1 MPDAARSLVTVVI
14 PAFNAA
20 PWIGA
25 AVASAR
31 AQTYAPVEI
40 IVADNGSTDDTERVA
55 REAGADSLLRVA
67 RRGPS
72 SARNAALDAAG
83 GEFIQL
89 LDADDLLAPD
99 KIARQVA
106 ILRATGADVAWGDFT
121 RFDEATSASPFA
133 ARAVTPALGEDV
145 AADLIRAGGF
155 LHVGA
160 ALVRSAALA
169 GTRFDESMTVVE
181 DVRFLLALA
190 LDGRRFVRDD
200 APPGYALREHDSAAR
215 ASRVREDVFVAACTA
230 NARFLRDAWRSRGEP
245 LTPARVSA
253 LTGVLLYAAEVTSR
267 TSPERLPGLLAELR
281 ELDPQFR
288 RQLRRSHRAIV
299 PVLGYRRTFAL
310 AESVRRLRESLRG
323 R

>member
-14 PAFNAA
+14 PAFNSA

-31 AQTYAPVEI
+31 AQTHAPVEI
-40 IVADNGSTDDTERVA
+40 IVADNGSTDDTERRA
-55 REAGADSLLRVA
+55 REAGADRVLRVA

-83 GEFIQL
+83 GEFIQF
-89 LDADDLLAPD
+89 LDADDILAPD

-106 ILRATGADVAWGDFT
+106 ILRETGADVVWCAFT
-121 RFDEATSASPFA
+121 RFDDATSAPPFA
-133 ARAVTPALGEDV
+133 APAMTPRLGDDL
-145 AADLIRAGGF
+145 AADLIRADGF

-160 ALVRSAALA
+160 ALFRASALA
-169 GTRFDESMTVVE
+169 ATRFDESMTVVE
-181 DVRFLLALA
+181 DVRLLLALA
-190 LDGRRFVRDD
+190 LEGRRFVRDD
-200 APPGYALREHDSAAR
+200 GPPGYALREHDSSAR
-215 ASRVREDVFVAACTA
+215 ASRVREEVFVAACSA

-245 LTPARVSA
+245 LTPGRVSA

-267 TSPERLPGLLAELR
+267 TSPQRLPALLAELR

-288 RQLRRSHRAIV
+288 RRLRRSHRAIV